1 MVEEI
6 DAGKVPNQK
15 NHRVNYD
22 DSKSLIENVER
33 LKTEILPLY
42 PEVVIEAI
50 DKITDLEEFMLQ
62 NNDENVCY
70 SRSRF

>member
-1 MVEEI
+1 MREKSLIE
-6 DAGKVPNQK
+6 K

-50 DKITDLEEFMLQ
+50 DKITDLESL
-62 NNDENVCY
+62 CY
-70 SRSRF
+70 KIITKRLL